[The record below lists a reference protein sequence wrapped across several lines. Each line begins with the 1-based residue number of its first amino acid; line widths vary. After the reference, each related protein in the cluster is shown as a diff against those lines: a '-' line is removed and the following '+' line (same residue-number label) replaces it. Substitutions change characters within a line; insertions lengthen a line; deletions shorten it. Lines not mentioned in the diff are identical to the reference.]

1 MTWLLAKLLGVDPSK
16 FEGIPLSKLSIRFLG
31 LPQSWWALLVIAALI
46 VLVWLTFRT
55 YKREGASASPAMK
68 NFLAVMRFGA
78 ILLVLLG
85 LFQPTLVIDQ
95 SKPLR
100 SAAILLVDNS
110 LSMGI
115 QDKLADENAA
125 AELAK
130 HLEVAPQQLHQM
142 SRMEIVRRLLERNRS
157 ETLHALAQQYDLKL
171 FTFSDAVQEVP
182 LRPPRPA
189 DSGTTSVSPL
199 DQPIVIDLKNLREIG
214 QSTNIELALRSAQTQ
229 TRGQPIAAVVV
240 ITDGQANAGDA
251 VAAARNLQQKGIAVY
266 TIGVGDPSPP
276 RNIEVGNISAPNVA
290 FKADDLAINAA
301 VVTQGFAGKPLR
313 VSLMESERAGE
324 EGREVAFQE
333 IVVAEDGKPHA
344 VSLKFKPE
352 NIGVLNY
359 RVKVPVQPGETIEQ
373 DNTASAVVR
382 VVDQKAQVLVI
393 SGTPGKEFRYVKN
406 FLIRDKTIAAHSW
419 LQTADPEVTQDA
431 SDGLKPLTRLPY
443 SEEDLFKYDVIVLI
457 DPNPMFFNPEW
468 GKLLKR
474 FVGEH
479 GGGLIYI
486 AGLIHTEDVLGNEKL
501 GIAELLPVEI
511 GRLQLTFQMR
521 LDRANEIPWRLD
533 LTPQGLDSPI
543 LKLENDPD
551 ENRKLWD
558 DMPGIFWS
566 QPIRATKPGGI
577 ALMTHSDPRLRMKEG
592 PMPVM
597 ATQFYGV
604 GRTLFIGFDSTWR
617 WRYIEHSKYFNQ
629 FWGQAVRYLSQGRLL
644 GGRKRVL
651 VFTDKDAYTVGQQVE
666 VTVRMFEQDFETP
679 MRRDEVSAEVKFEDG
694 VTETIKLTPDI
705 SKEGDYKGSFP
716 ALKAGL
722 VEITPKITDPSLV
735 EKMANKVIHVTLPQL
750 EYKETRMNEPLLQ
763 QVAQVSGG
771 KYLRPAQFDELRRLL
786 PDKKVMLVNETTED
800 LWDAPI
806 VLALFCLLLFT
817 EWILRK
823 WKNMA

>member
-31 LPQSWWALLVIAALI
+31 LPQSWWALLVIAAL
-46 VLVWLTFRT
+46 VALVWLTFRT
-55 YKREGASASPAMK
+55 YKREGSSASPAMK
-68 NFLAVMRFGA
+68 NFLAVIRFGA

-85 LFQPTLVIDQ
+85 LVQPTLVIDQ

-100 SAAILLVDNS
+100 SAALILVDNS

-115 QDKLADENAA
+115 QDKLADEDAA

-130 HLEVAPQQLHQM
+130 HLEVAPQQLNQM
-142 SRMEIVRRLLERNRS
+142 SRMEILRRILERNRS

-171 FTFSDAVQEVP
+171 FTFGDVVQEVP
-182 LRPPRPA
+182 LRPPRP
-189 DSGTTSVSPL
+189 DNEGTTTVSPL
-199 DQPIVIDLKNLREIG
+199 DEPLVIDLKNLRETG

-229 TRGQPIAAVVV
+229 TRGQPIAAIVV
-240 ITDGQANAGDA
+240 ITDGQANAGDSI
-251 VAAARNLQQKGIAVY
+251 AAARNLQQKGVQVY
-266 TIGVGDPSPP
+266 TLGIGDPSAP
-276 RNIEVGNISAPNVA
+276 RNIEVGNITAPNVA

-313 VSLMESERAGE
+313 VSLMESARAGE

-333 IVVAEDGKPHA
+333 IVVNEDGKPFA

-352 NIGVLNY
+352 SIGVLSY
-359 RVKVPVQPGETIEQ
+359 RVRIPVQPGETIEQ
-373 DNTASAVVR
+373 DNAASAVVR
-382 VVDQKAQVLVI
+382 VVDQKAQVLLI

-431 SDGLKPLTRLPY
+431 SDGMKPLTRLPY
-443 SEEDLFKYDVIVLI
+443 SEEELFKYDVIVLI
-457 DPNPMFFNPEW
+457 DPNPIFFNPDW
-468 GKLLKR
+468 GRLLKR

-479 GGGLIYI
+479 GGGLVYV
-486 AGLIHTEDVLGNEKL
+486 AGLVHTEDALSNEKR

-511 GRLQLTFQMR
+511 GRMQLTFQMR

-533 LTPQGLDSPI
+533 LTPQGLESSI
-543 LKLENDPD
+543 LKLENDSD

-679 MRRDEVSAEVKFEDG
+679 LRRDEVSVEVKFEDG

-705 SKEGDYKGSFP
+705 SKDGDYKGSFP
-716 ALKAGL
+716 VLKAGL
-722 VEITPKITDPSLV
+722 VEITPKVTDPSLV
-735 EKMANKVIHVTLPQL
+735 EKMANKVVHVTLPQL
-750 EYKETRMNEPLLQ
+750 EYKETRMNEALLQ

-771 KYLRPAQFDELRRLL
+771 KYLRPAQFDELRRML